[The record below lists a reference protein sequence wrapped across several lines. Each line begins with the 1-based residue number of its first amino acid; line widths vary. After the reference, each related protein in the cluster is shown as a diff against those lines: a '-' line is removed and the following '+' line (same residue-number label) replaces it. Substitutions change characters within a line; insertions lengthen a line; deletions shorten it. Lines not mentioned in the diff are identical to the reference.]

1 MKRAFLIAALL
12 GHWVY
17 MGTRPAPPVRL
28 PVETKTVVNSLQYIN
43 EAKGLL
49 QEGDIVVRLHT
60 DPASQFIK
68 TFNRKDKKYSHAGIV
83 LFENGTPYVYHI
95 VNGSENPGEKL
106 RRDSLD
112 QFCDP
117 RKNQSFGIF
126 RYNLSSTE
134 TRNMKLIIHKWY
146 SQGVSFDHHFDLAT
160 DQKMYCSE
168 MVSKALSKATSNR
181 IHIPATKPT
190 KLELG
195 IFAAYSKLPFDQ
207 VKKMEVIAIDELYKQ
222 SGSTAVKE
230 YRY

>member
-1 MKRAFLIAALL
+1 MKKALIIAALL

-28 PVETKTVVNSLQYIN
+28 PPQNKTIVSPIEHIN
-43 EAKGLL
+43 EAKGQL
-49 QEGDIVVRLHT
+49 QEGDIVVRMHT

-68 TFNRKDKKYSHAGIV
+68 NFNRKDKKYSHAGIV
-83 LFENGTPYVYHI
+83 FYDNGHPYVYHI

-106 RRDSLD
+106 KKDSPD

-117 RKNQSFGIF
+117 RKTLSFGIF
-126 RYNLSSTE
+126 RYTLSAKETE
-134 TRNMKLIIHKWY
+134 NMKLLIQKWY
-146 SQGVSFDHHFDLAT
+146 SKGISFDHRFDLAT

-168 MVSKALSKATSNR
+168 MVSKALSKATANR

-190 KLELG
+190 KLELA

-207 VKKMEVIAIDELYKQ
+207 VKKMNVIAIDELYGQ
-222 SGSTAVKE
+222 TGCTSVKE
-230 YRY
+230 YSY